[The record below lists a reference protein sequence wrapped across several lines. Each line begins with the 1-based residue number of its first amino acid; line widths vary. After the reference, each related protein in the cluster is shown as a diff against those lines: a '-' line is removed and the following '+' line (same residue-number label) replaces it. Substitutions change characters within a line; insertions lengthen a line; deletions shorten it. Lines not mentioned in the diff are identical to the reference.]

1 MGMEKWSG
9 KLYRA
14 EQVRRGERLV
24 AVQQALDMYQLME
37 RAGAAVFQ
45 VLEQGFTRQQ
55 HVLVCCG
62 GGNNGGDGYVVARL
76 AREAGFPVTLWQQGD
91 GAKLH
96 GDAARARDAWLAAGG
111 QILPAGKAI
120 PASIEVVIDALLGT
134 GLKGEVRPE
143 GQRLIAMINRIALP
157 VIAIDIPSGLCAD
170 TGKVLGK
177 AVKAQSTVTFIGSKL
192 GLWTGQAAGYV
203 GRIQFAG
210 LQVADAFEQLEPPS
224 AWLIQAPD
232 VALSLPPRQ
241 RDAHKGDHGRIL
253 LAGGDLGMGGAI
265 RLAAEAAAR
274 TGAGLVA
281 ALTQPDNVLSIAA
294 ARPEIMALGWQ
305 ASGQTVAEHR
315 LQWADVLVLGP
326 GLGQSSWSQVLYNV
340 LAKTQKSHV
349 VDADGLNL
357 LARSPDYKNNR
368 IITPHPGEAARLLA
382 CSVQE
387 VEADRFR
394 AARVLQQQYGGVV
407 VLKGAGTLVDDGNRC
422 WVCPAGNPGMATGG
436 MGDVLSGIIGALLGQ
451 GLSLVAAAR
460 CGVWIHSTAAD
471 RCAAEGERGML
482 ASDLFPHIRQL
493 VNPR

>member
-1 MGMEKWSG
+1 MSAEQWSG

-14 EQVRRGERLV
+14 EQVRRGERL
-24 AVQQALDMYQLME
+24 AATQQGVGMYQLME

-45 VLEQGFTRQQ
+45 VLEQSYTPQ
-55 HVLVCCG
+55 HHLLVCCG
-62 GGNNGGDGYVVARL
+62 GGNNGGDGYIVARL

-91 GAKLH
+91 EAKLQ

-111 QILPAGKAI
+111 QILPPEDAI
-120 PASIEVVIDALLGT
+120 PDSTEVIIDALLGT
-134 GLKGEVRPE
+134 GLHGEVRPE

-177 AVKAQSTVTFIGSKL
+177 AVKAQSTVTFIGSKQ
-192 GLWTGQAAGYV
+192 GLWTAQAAEYV
-203 GRIQFAG
+203 GQVRFAG
-210 LQVADAFEQLEPPS
+210 LQVADAFEHIEPPS

-232 VALSLPPRQ
+232 VALFLSPRQ

-274 TGAGLVA
+274 AGGGLVA
-281 ALTQPDNVLSIAA
+281 ALAQPDNVLSIVA

-305 ASGQTVAEHR
+305 ASEQTVAKQR
-315 LQWADVLVLGP
+315 LHWADVLVLGP
-326 GLGQSSWSQVLYNV
+326 GLGQSSWSQSLYNE
-340 LAKTQKSHV
+340 LTKTEKNHV

-387 VEADRFR
+387 VEADRFH
-394 AARVLQQQYGGVV
+394 AARALQQQYGGVV
-407 VLKGAGTLVDDGNRC
+407 VLKGAGTLVDDGTHC

-451 GLSLVAAAR
+451 GLSLVAAAQ